1 MYCFNCGE
9 KVDEKADICLK
20 CGMKLK
26 KKNAIEDRPNTGLNI
41 ISFLWP
47 FVGLILFI
55 SLKSKTPIKAKRCGK
70 FALFGFILYII
81 LVIIFLTIL
90 FTSLNKIN
98 KSEIAVFSNEVTKDV
113 ILRYE
118 SDSLTS
124 IKCYTLH
131 EISNNNNYYGS
142 VRVMKIKNGYK
153 VKTYI
158 SDGNVYLVSEYYN
171 GKKNSF
177 NMTTGDKLNLTCN
190 DY

>member
-1 MYCFNCGE
+1 
-9 KVDEKADICLK
+9 
-20 CGMKLK
+20 MKLK

-98 KSEIAVFSNEVTKDV
+98 KSEIAVFSNEVAKDV